1 MHRVEDPVVV
11 LDCQGDLGG
20 RLTVSRCAFP
30 SMGAGWTVGEVL
42 SHSCGVTPISAGVTN
57 HPRSPGGNLLGGA
70 HRSAR
75 AAPPRSS
82 GTTTEMTGTWVLPS
96 GIFTT
101 DEAAG
106 ITLSE
111 RLVRFLG
118 RDERARVD

>member
-1 MHRVEDPVVV
+1 MHRVEDLVVV
-11 LDCQGDLGG
+11 LDSQAELGG
-20 RLTVSRCAFP
+20 RLTGSRSALP
-30 SMGAGWTVGEVL
+30 SMGAVL
-42 SHSCGVTPISAGVTN
+42 SQSCGVTTIPSGVTN

-70 HRSAR
+70 HRSAM
-75 AAPPRSS
+75 AAPVRSS
-82 GTTTEMTGTWVLPS
+82 WTTTEMTRTWVLRS